1 MEAMND
7 CNTSIQFGKRIRTV
21 RQNAGCTQ
29 NEFSSLLG
37 IPQSTL
43 SAYETDRM
51 QPTVSSLV
59 KIATKFNVSLDWLCG
74 IKKVGDLSS
83 DLSAA
88 LIEAEEFLKELELRR
103 EREKSEIEKLLR
115 KLKFARARERD
126 HK

>member
-1 MEAMND
+1 MK
-7 CNTSIQFGKRIRTV
+7 FGKRIRAV
-21 RQNAGCTQ
+21 RKNAGYTQ
-29 NEFSSLLG
+29 NDFCSLLD

-74 IKKVGDLSS
+74 IKKPNDTSLELNTVLT
-83 DLSAA
+83 
-88 LIEAEEFLKELELRR
+88 EAEEFLMELEKRR

-115 KLKFARARERD
+115 KLKLARARERD
-126 HK
+126 DK